1 MGFKDYLRGEEGGT
15 VPKKNKSKKNKKSN
29 NYDKF
34 LEKKRLKLMV
44 GGKSRSIEIARPRDF
59 SDIERLIDKMRASD
73 GIIVDFSANT
83 AETAQRMLD
92 FLSGAVYAFCGS
104 VSRIEDATYLMT
116 PKGVRIVVNIAE

>member
-15 VPKKNKSKKNKKSN
+15 VPKKTKKKSKKTN

-44 GGKSRSIEIARPRDF
+44 GGKSRNIEIARPRDF
-59 SDIERLIDKMRASD
+59 SDIERLIDKMRSSD
-73 GIIVDFSANT
+73 GIIVDFSSNT

-92 FLSGAVYAFCGS
+92 FLSGAVYAFCGE

-116 PKGVRIVVNIAE
+116 PKGVRIVVSLAE

>member
-1 MGFKDYLRGEEGGT
+1 
-15 VPKKNKSKKNKKSN
+15 
-29 NYDKF
+29 
-34 LEKKRLKLMV
+34 MV

>member
-1 MGFKDYLRGEEGGT
+1 MGFKDYLRGEESGA
-15 VPKKNKSKKNKKSN
+15 VPKKKNKNKKNN

-44 GGKSRSIEIARPRDF
+44 GGKSRNIEIARPRDF

-73 GIIVDFSANT
+73 GIIVDFSAN
-83 AETAQRMLD
+83 APETAQRMLD
-92 FLSGAVYAFCGS
+92 FLSGAVYAFSGE

-116 PKGVRIVVNIAE
+116 PKGVRIVVNIADA

>member
-15 VPKKNKSKKNKKSN
+15 VPKKTKKKSTKPN

-44 GGKSRSIEIARPRDF
+44 GGKSRNIEIARPRDF
-59 SDIERLIDKMRASD
+59 SDIERLIDKMRSSD

-92 FLSGAVYAFCGS
+92 FLSGAVYAFCGE

>member
-1 MGFKDYLRGEEGGT
+1 MGFKDYLRGEEGGA
-15 VPKKNKSKKNKKSN
+15 VPKKKNKNKKNN

-44 GGKSRSIEIARPRDF
+44 GGKSRNIEIARPRDF

-83 AETAQRMLD
+83 PETAQRMLD
-92 FLSGAVYAFCGS
+92 FLSGAVYAFCGE
-104 VSRIEDATYLMT
+104 VSRIEEATYLMT
-116 PKGVRIVVNIAE
+116 PKGVRIVVNISDAE